1 MAGSGRR
8 PRAPAAAAAGAP
20 RVDPPGPAAYDR
32 PRRAPPG
39 AAAPPVRFAAPPVAA
54 AAPVA
59 AFPQGAAMTGANT
72 PAGGPAGAN
81 GAAAPAGPTD
91 AAAPGRSLHLRVGTA
106 GWSYRDWEGIVY
118 GPART
123 AGPKPL
129 ERLLGLFPTLEVNVT
144 FYRDVA
150 PRQLAAWC
158 RAAADRPDFRW
169 CFKLPRRLSHAGPP
183 PARGDLLAAC
193 AAFAPAREAGQLGA
207 LLLQFPWS
215 LRPGE
220 ATVAALADLAAA
232 AREAGWPLVLEVRH
246 AAWGE
251 APPFPPVVCDQPPLR
266 GNLGPDEALAAAL
279 AAWPRGAGPL
289 YLRLHG
295 RNRAA
300 WFAPDAGRDARYDY
314 LYGDAE
320 LREWVARLRR
330 AEARLP
336 AAAPVFL
343 ITNNHYQGQAVVN
356 ALQLQRLWS
365 GEAPPVPASL
375 RQAYPRELASFPVA
389 AEPAPPGAPASPGSP
404 GATNQSEAPLRPGR
418 RPRGPRRGPGD
429 GGAPTLF

>member
-1 MAGSGRR
+1 MTSE
-8 PRAPAAAAAGAP
+8 
-20 RVDPPGPAAYDR
+20 DTPP
-32 PRRAPPG
+32 
-39 AAAPPVRFAAPPVAA
+39 
-54 AAPVA
+54 
-59 AFPQGAAMTGANT
+59 
-72 PAGGPAGAN
+72 GGPAGAN
-81 GAAAPAGPTD
+81 GAAAASSPAA
-91 AAAPGRSLHLRVGTA
+91 AAAPGRSLRLRVGTA
-106 GWSYRDWEGIVY
+106 GWSYRDWEGLVY
-118 GPART
+118 GPARA

-144 FYRDVA
+144 FYRDVG
-150 PRQLAAWC
+150 PRQLGAWC

-169 CFKLPRRLSHAGPP
+169 CFKLPRRLSHGGQL
-183 PARGDLLAAC
+183 PAPGDLLAAC
-193 AAFAPAREAGQLGA
+193 AAFAPVREAGQLGA

-215 LRPGE
+215 LR
-220 ATVAALADLAAA
+220 ASAAAAAALAGLATA

-246 AAWGE
+246 AAWGQ

-279 AAWPRGAGPL
+279 AAWPHGAGPL

-314 LYGDAE
+314 LYGEDE
-320 LREWVARLRR
+320 LREWVERLRR
-330 AEARLP
+330 AEERLP
-336 AAAPVFL
+336 PAAPVFL

-365 GEAPPVPASL
+365 GAAPPVPASL
-375 RQAYPRELASFPVA
+375 RRAYPRELASFPVA
-389 AEPAPPGAPASPGSP
+389 AEPAPPGAPPP
-404 GATNQSEAPLRPGR
+404 PDQSGPADQPDALPRRGR
-418 RPRGPRRGPGD
+418 RPRRPRGGRGD